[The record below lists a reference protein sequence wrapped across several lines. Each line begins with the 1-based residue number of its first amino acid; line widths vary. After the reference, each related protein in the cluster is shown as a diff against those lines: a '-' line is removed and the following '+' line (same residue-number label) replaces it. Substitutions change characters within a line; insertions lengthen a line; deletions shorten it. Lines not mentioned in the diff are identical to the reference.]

1 VFENI
6 NIWLIVRDHIETWKN
21 YDTGRTSIEDILVFV
36 VTPFL
41 AAPFLVFGLNFR
53 LDAPAIN
60 VLITSLS
67 VFSALLFNLL
77 LLIFDILRKE
87 SGEQK
92 RSALRRQFLSYIYS
106 NISFGIL
113 TAVVSIAMLL
123 LLFIKTNLPYFTEAV
138 NLAVDF
144 LVINFI
150 LTMLMIV
157 KRVHILLRKEI
168 PPTLDYRPRGDTQK
182 ESKMKP

>member
-6 NIWLIVRDHIETWKN
+6 NIWLIVQDHVKTWRN
-21 YDTGRTSIEDILVFV
+21 FATGRISIGDVLIFV
-36 VTPFL
+36 VAPIL
-41 AAPFLVFGLNFR
+41 AAPFLVFVLQFR
-53 LDAPAIN
+53 LDGPAIN
-60 VLITSLS
+60 VLITSMS

-77 LLIFDILRKE
+77 LLIYDILRKE
-87 SGEQK
+87 SGEQQK
-92 RSALRRQFLSYIYS
+92 SAIRRQFLSYIYS

-123 LLFIKTNLPYFTEAV
+123 LLFIKVDLLIFTNAINV
-138 NLAVDF
+138 VVDF

-150 LTMLMIV
+150 LTMLMIL

-168 PPTLDYRPRGDTQK
+168 
-182 ESKMKP
+182 KP